1 MRRFPLRAH
10 DVADRFH
17 DPLAAFVDM
26 LNAMRFGQLDARTTV
41 AFHKL
46 EREVTYEDEI
56 DPTELCVLAYF
67 ACLSVY

>member
-1 MRRFPLRAH
+1 
-10 DVADRFH
+10 
-17 DPLAAFVDM
+17 M

-56 DPTELCVLAYF
+56 DPTELCVF
-67 ACLSVY
+67 AHFTCSSAH